1 MSPKTRQWTDTW
13 SKSSVC
19 GEGTD
24 RMAIRRHLV
33 TIVCVSLSLATGA
46 ASVWSDEQPS
56 TGAASKTSTAT
67 GDEAPAEKYKLE
79 FKFRP
84 NQILRYE
91 VFNEQEIT
99 TKAREEIE
107 VQRNTTKTKRHYRV
121 AALDEKTGAADLE
134 MSIDWVYM
142 RALWDKKD
150 GIRPRP
156 VEFQSD
162 DPDKHPEEFRHV
174 LASVGKPWATI
185 RFRPTGSPV
194 KVVSSAVKSS
204 DGKSLTSATG
214 ADGAL
219 EAYLIV
225 LPEQPVAIG
234 EFWTEKFDVITPD
247 ENRNRTR
254 VTIQRSYKL
263 TKVDAGRATIELT
276 TAILSPIT
284 NPSIA
289 SQLLLLEV
297 AGKIKFDIE
306 RGQIVSKEWTVQ
318 NTVVNPIP
326 GVTSLMKGSGRY
338 TEKLIAEE
346 PAPERPAAGAN
357 LTSQK

>member
-1 MSPKTRQWTDTW
+1 
-13 SKSSVC
+13 
-19 GEGTD
+19 
-24 RMAIRRHLV
+24 MAIRRHLV
-33 TIVCVSLSLATGA
+33 TIVCVSIPLAAVTA
-46 ASVWSDEQPS
+46 FAWADEQTS
-56 TGAASKTSTAT
+56 TTAASKTSTAT
-67 GDEAPAEKYKLE
+67 GEEAPAEKYKLE

-99 TKAREEIE
+99 TKAREETEI
-107 VQRNTTKTKRHYRV
+107 QRNTTTTKRHYRV
-121 AALDEKTGAADLE
+121 AALDQKTGVADLE

-142 RALWDKKD
+142 KALWDKKD
-150 GIRPRP
+150 GTRPIP

-162 DPDKHPEEFRHV
+162 DPDKHPEQFRHV

-185 RFRPTGSPV
+185 RFRPTGNPV

-204 DGKSLTSATG
+204 DGKSLTSETG

-225 LPEQPVAIG
+225 LPEHPVAMG
-234 EFWTEKFDVITPD
+234 EIWYEKYDTVAHD
-247 ENRNRTR
+247 EYKNRAR
-254 VTIQRSYKL
+254 VSIQRSYKL
-263 TKVDAGRATIELT
+263 SKVEAGKATIELK

-289 SQLLLLEV
+289 SQLLLREV

-306 RGQIVSKEWTVQ
+306 RGQIISKEWTVQ

-338 TEKLIAEE
+338 SEKLIAEE
-346 PAPERPAAGAN
+346 PAPERPAADDN

>member
-1 MSPKTRQWTDTW
+1 
-13 SKSSVC
+13 
-19 GEGTD
+19 
-24 RMAIRRHLV
+24 MALRRHFV
-33 TIVCVSLSLATGA
+33 TIVCVSLSLVVGTR
-46 ASVWSDEQPS
+46 SVRSDEQPT
-56 TGAASKTSTAT
+56 TGAAPKSSTAT
-67 GDEAPAEKYKLE
+67 SEAAPVEKYKLE

-99 TKAREEIE
+99 TTAREEIE
-107 VQRNTTKTKRHYRV
+107 IHRNTTKTKRHHRV

-150 GIRPRP
+150 GTRPVP

-162 DPDKHPEEFRHV
+162 DPDKQPERFRHV

-185 RFRPTGSPV
+185 RFRPTGTPL

-204 DGKSLTSATG
+204 EGKSLTSETG

-225 LPEQPVAIG
+225 LPEYPVAIG
-234 EFWTEKFDVITPD
+234 EIWREKFDVVTLD
-247 ENRNRTR
+247 ENRNRAR

-263 TKVDAGRATIELT
+263 AEVNARRATIDLK

-289 SQLLLLEV
+289 SQLLLREV
-297 AGKIKFDIE
+297 CGKIVFDLE
-306 RGQIVSKEWTVQ
+306 RGQIVSKEWAVQ

-326 GVTSLMKGSGRY
+326 GVSSLMKGSGRY

-346 PAPERPAAGAN
+346 PAPEGAADAK